1 MIMFDHL
8 FEFLMQ
14 LIHFTQ
20 TVSILTCIV
29 FLVRFR
35 PDRIFLKLI
44 VGGELKNGLFA
55 IRNNRT
61 VFIESF
67 NVFLIFFRAFCSVT
81 GYFKQHG
88 IPFIYGSHNTNLVT
102 VDSPFM
108 FVVASV
114 FDLPRTLLIRGMF
127 LDFIP
132 FRLIP
137 VNVLSILTIP
147 FKGVFLIWS
156 PIAT

>member
-1 MIMFDHL
+1 MFDHL

-29 FLVRFR
+29 FLVWFR

-44 VGGELKNGLFA
+44 VGSKLKNGLFA

-61 VFIESF
+61 VFIKTF

-81 GYFKQHG
+81 GYLKQHG

-108 FVVASV
+108 FVVCICFRFAP
-114 FDLPRTLLIRGMF
+114 DLTYPGHILSFHTFQIDTGKCTVH
-127 LDFIP
+127 LDDSF
-132 FRLIP
+132 
-137 VNVLSILTIP
+137 
-147 FKGVFLIWS
+147 
-156 PIAT
+156 